1 MKSDHM
7 GEKHLRLKMENL
19 EIFEN
24 YILPTRNEHGGVVVK
39 NFFVICAKTK
49 QREIYFVSGFCPSL
63 GEPHQNLKPTQN
75 FGFQFMRNVQN
86 LINKILLFM
95 IA

>member
-24 YILPTRNEHGGVVVK
+24 YYYTDAKWAWGCGGEEFLCHLCENKNKGKYILSLD
-39 NFFVICAKTK
+39 FVQA
-49 QREIYFVSGFCPSL
+49 
-63 GEPHQNLKPTQN
+63 
-75 FGFQFMRNVQN
+75 
-86 LINKILLFM
+86 
-95 IA
+95 